1 MTFSDYVLDILL
13 IAIVFRQ
20 IRESRLDRRAILLP
34 LGIAAVVCNSY
45 LHSIPTSGND
55 LVLIISF
62 TAVGVALGTI
72 SAVATR
78 VRTDGGRH
86 ALVKASWLAA
96 GVWVG
101 SMGFRFAFSFW
112 ASHGGDAALGRFS
125 VAHHIT
131 GGDAWTAALVLMAMG
146 EVVTRTGLLFL
157 RSQQAVAMAP
167 AAGQLVRA

>member
-1 MTFSDYVLDILL
+1 MTFSDYLIDVLL

-20 IRESRLDRRAILLP
+20 IRESCFDRRAILLP
-34 LGIAAVVCNSY
+34 LGIAAWVCNSY
-45 LHSIPTSGND
+45 LHSIPTAGND

-62 TAVGVALGTI
+62 TTVGVVLGTV
-72 SAVATR
+72 SALATR

-86 ALVKASWLAA
+86 ALVRAGWVAA

-101 SMGFRFAFSFW
+101 SMGFRFAFAFW
-112 ASHGGDAALGRFS
+112 ASHGGDDALGHFS

-157 RSQQAVAMAP
+157 RSRQAVAKMP
-167 AAGQLVRA
+167 AQRQFASV

>member
-1 MTFSDYVLDILL
+1 MTFTDYILDILL

-20 IRESRLDRRAILLP
+20 VRESRFDRRAILLP
-34 LGIAAVVCNSY
+34 LGIAAIVCNSY
-45 LHSIPTSGND
+45 LRAIPTAGND

-72 SAVATR
+72 SALATR
-78 VRTDGGRH
+78 VRADGGQH
-86 ALVKASWLAA
+86 ALVRASWLAA

-157 RSQQAVAMAP
+157 RSQQVLAKQPTARQFV
-167 AAGQLVRA
+167 GV